1 MTTSYTVI
9 EHILVTMA
17 RQVRDGLL
25 VGQGVNSV
33 MASLAIALAKR
44 THAPNA
50 ICINIG
56 GGVDVL
62 PIPLPPSSVAPQWM
76 RGTPVIVSN
85 ADLYSHMFAGRF
97 DLFFSSGVQ
106 IDARGRINIS
116 VIGDQKKP
124 KVRLSGGGGLPVVFQ
139 TVKRI
144 VLWRPKHTPRIFVD
158 KVDFATAAGNVT
170 HVITPLCV
178 FVMRGGRLAL
188 SQLFPGATEADVRA
202 NTGFAFEIAPGGL
215 SEVPPPTERE
225 LALID
230 ELDPHGHRQLEF
242 KTAHA

>member
-1 MTTSYTVI
+1 MKPFGI
-9 EHILVTMA
+9 EEHILVTMA
-17 RQVRDGLL
+17 RQVRDGTL

-44 THAPNA
+44 THAPNM
-50 ICINIG
+50 ICVNIG

-62 PIPLPPSSVAPQWM
+62 PTPLPPSSVSPQWM

-85 ADLYSHMFAGRF
+85 ADLYTHLFAGRF

-106 IDARGRINIS
+106 IDAQGKINIS

-124 KVRLSGGGGLPVVFQ
+124 KVRLADGGGLPVVFP

-144 VLWRPKHTPRIFVD
+144 VLWKPKHTPRVFVQR
-158 KVDFATAAGNVT
+158 VDFATAAGNVT

-178 FVMRGGRLAL
+178 FVMHEGRLAL
-188 SQLFPGATEADVRA
+188 SQLFPGAEEKDVRER
-202 NTGFAFEIAPGGL
+202 TGFTFAVAPGGL
-215 SEVPPPTERE
+215 SEVPVPTDEE

-230 ELDPHGHRQLEF
+230 ELDPEHHRLLEF
-242 KTAHA
+242 KKVER